1 MDPFDPL
8 NTGNPDADKA
18 RRLIEWFR
26 KSLGEKALE
35 ALAKN
40 PKSGVG
46 GVKCCQKPSWRYW
59 IPSIGSAA

>member
-18 RRLIEWFR
+18 RRLNEWFR
-26 KSLGEKALE
+26 KSLGEKGLKALT
-35 ALAKN
+35 KN

-46 GVKCCQKPSWRYW
+46 GVIRPTADSRCRSW
-59 IPSIGSAA
+59 